1 MHSDHTYTD
10 TPARYSHEIITIFSF
25 ANIIIYIVFKINDR
39 LYIHQYSKIFFKTIL
54 INRILENIKYTN
66 ENSIIIKNI
75 LIKLNNNNTIP
86 IYPYFD
92 LRIDNIIKNIYKEI
106 LNNKNT
112 NTYIL
117 DKTININYNSNFNRY
132 IFNRNLNKM
141 FTDIYNNNKLKSYNY
156 KENEII
162 YEYKKNKI
170 NYPKLKS
177 NININIDQNKKD
189 NINKKNKNNKN
200 IKENQDNNNN
210 NNNNNPNLNY
220 TNSNNINYNN
230 YINHKFINNVIN
242 KLNIDN
248 KDVIKIDVK
257 SDGNCFMRCISL
269 FVNNENYHLK
279 IREEIQ
285 NFIEINKSLFN
296 HLEIETEVGIL
307 NIEDYIIYIK
317 KPKSWSGELEK
328 YSEQELYNINIADYI
343 VVIDDTNNNIYHK
356 FFTDCNHDNNY
367 EKNLC
372 ILTSIANSHY
382 NLLYDKK
389 YNCFKNKNNYLIFL
403 NTNNYLN
410 SYRNNNNTFKVNPIK
425 KNFNICNID
434 SFNIYDKKRKN

>member
-1 MHSDHTYTD
+1 MIEKLINQII
-10 TPARYSHEIITIFSF
+10 EIITIFSF

-170 NYPKLKS
+170 NYPKLKY

-200 IKENQDNNNN
+200 NKENQDNNNN
-210 NNNNNPNLNY
+210 NNNNNPNLNF

-269 FVNNENYHLK
+269 FVIIMK
-279 IREEIQ
+279 
-285 NFIEINKSLFN
+285 
-296 HLEIETEVGIL
+296 
-307 NIEDYIIYIK
+307 IYI
-317 KPKSWSGELEK
+317 
-328 YSEQELYNINIADYI
+328 
-343 VVIDDTNNNIYHK
+343 
-356 FFTDCNHDNNY
+356 
-367 EKNLC
+367 
-372 ILTSIANSHY
+372 
-382 NLLYDKK
+382 
-389 YNCFKNKNNYLIFL
+389 
-403 NTNNYLN
+403 
-410 SYRNNNNTFKVNPIK
+410 
-425 KNFNICNID
+425 
-434 SFNIYDKKRKN
+434 